1 MKALLRFI
9 FLFFVFLFLQV
20 FLARNLE
27 IGMGAHLFL
36 LPLFVMLLPFE
47 TNVFVLMGLGFMMG
61 IIADSIMNTYGL
73 NASSL
78 VLFAYL
84 RPFVFKS
91 FTPKEGYDALKNPT
105 LSEMGWTWFLFSYGA
120 LLLMYVFWYFLVEIF
135 SFREFLLILRN
146 SFFIFIFSMIVA
158 LILQLFFR
166 KKTLS

>member
-1 MKALLRFI
+1 MKAILRFI

-27 IGMGAHLFL
+27 LGWGAHLFL
-36 LPLFVMLLPFE
+36 LPLFIMILPFE
-47 TNVFVLMGLGFMMG
+47 TNIFILMSLGFLQG
-61 IIADSIMNTYGL
+61 ILADSIMNTYGL

-91 FTPKEGYDALKNPT
+91 FTPKEGYDVLKTPT
-105 LSEMGWTWFLFSYGA
+105 LSEMGWTWFVFSYGS
-120 LLLMYVFWYFLVEIF
+120 LLLMYVFWFFLVEIF
-135 SFREFLLILRN
+135 SFQEGLLILRN
-146 SFFIFIFSMIVA
+146 SFFSFAFSLIVA

-166 KKTLS
+166 KKALS

>member
-27 IGMGAHLFL
+27 LGMGAHLFL

-91 FTPKEGYDALKNPT
+91 FTPKEGYDALKKPT
-105 LSEMGWTWFLFSYGA
+105 LTEMGWTWFLFSYGA
-120 LLLMYVFWYFLVEIF
+120 
-135 SFREFLLILRN
+135 
-146 SFFIFIFSMIVA
+146 
-158 LILQLFFR
+158 
-166 KKTLS
+166 